1 MQLPRHLA
9 AVVFDMDGLLIDS
22 ARAYTEALVN
32 VAKQLGYNMTDSAQ
46 WVGVMGFELK
56 KRLIENFG
64 AQFPL
69 ELYYKDKGVV
79 NMVNVD
85 LFIEMGR
92 KFYGDDSFFGK
103 IDVDDE
109 KVDKILE
116 MQRLI
121 EETSKNL
128 AMLINEILSSVT
140 PSVLC

>member
-1 MQLPRHLA
+1 ME
-9 AVVFDMDGLLIDS
+9 AVL
-22 ARAYTEALVN
+22 
-32 VAKQLGYNMTDSAQ
+32 VAKDVRHV
-46 WVGVMGFELK
+46 VGDYAPLYVAHLVGSVFIPN
-56 KRLIENFG
+56 KRIYLASG
-64 AQFPL
+64 KGHPL

-92 KFYGDDSFFGK
+92 KIYGDDSFFGK

-109 KVDKILE
+109 KVEKILE

-121 EETSKNL
+121 EETPKNL